1 MEFSDIVPRA
11 KRRSLPVLP
20 YLRAIADRRLPA
32 VSDYRGLKKLRVLK
46 QLFFLVLVVRE
57 IFNKLLLIGLAFLVE
72 QFVHAADGFFD
83 RGIFAAAHAVFC
95 DVDELIFYS
104 ALLEPALGFFR
115 IEAFGFSEYLYVHI

>member
-1 MEFSDIVPRA
+1 MLE
-11 KRRSLPVLP
+11 
-20 YLRAIADRRLPA
+20 
-32 VSDYRGLKKLRVLK
+32 